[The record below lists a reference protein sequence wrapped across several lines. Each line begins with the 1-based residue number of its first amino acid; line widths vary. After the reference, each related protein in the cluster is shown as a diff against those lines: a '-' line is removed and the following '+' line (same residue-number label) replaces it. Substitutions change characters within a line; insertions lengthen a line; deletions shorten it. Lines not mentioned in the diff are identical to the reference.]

1 MTKISYQEYLNQ
13 INTCLDQMNESQ
25 LRQLLFAIAK
35 RQPEENRNKFLE
47 NFKLKKHKPF
57 DEKEYQKYL
66 RYIKKLSCD
75 DYMITREE
83 DEEDYYDD
91 WQDIEPEYI
100 YSNTENVKTL
110 LNQLFQYAKELF
122 ENEHYRQLNSFLLE
136 LSHVHIQVSDDI
148 NGIDE
153 VNIKELMNDDILPD
167 YFNTIRNNWIASIA
181 LSDSNHRAK
190 DFTRLLEF
198 YRELTV
204 EMILMNV
211 VDVDE
216 KQILNELI
224 DFFKDKYQ
232 LSYENHFIDACLL
245 LGGSNQLLH
254 ICEEVGA
261 SHPILCLKCSQLLYD
276 EKRYD
281 ELKSFGLSMVEKM
294 DKYITQRSDLA
305 KFLIQHQTE
314 LNFDEESFKQLIQA
328 NFLGSGNVED
338 FMPCIKYDI
347 SFEWLHQEI
356 EQKLNHYPQETQ
368 ENQKIDYLSDNYKY
382 FLRFMDGR
390 LMECWEERNISDT
403 NKTAAFILLL
413 NNHLQSTSANKALA
427 NCLLR
432 TSYFASHT
440 SMDPQEFIEIFN
452 HWKQNISIDFDQSK
466 MIQEISEQIE
476 SRADFVLSNKYR
488 NGYSGIAMQI
498 VAFAELLVAN
508 GMINFQGDY
517 IDQYH
522 KKYQRFSVFRK
533 ELRRFGG

>member
-1 MTKISYQEYLNQ
+1 MSKVSYQEYLNQ

-25 LRQLLFAIAK
+25 LRQLLFANAK

-83 DEEDYYDD
+83 DEEGYYDD
-91 WQDIEPEYI
+91 WRDIDPEYI

-122 ENEHYRQLNSFLLE
+122 ENEHYRLLNSFLLE
-136 LSHVHIQVSDDI
+136 LSHANIQLYDDI

-167 YFNTIRNNWIASIA
+167 YFDTIRNNWIASIA
-181 LSDSNHRAK
+181 MSDSNHRAE
-190 DFTRLLEF
+190 DFARLLEF
-198 YRELTV
+198 YRGLTV

-216 KQILNELI
+216 KQILNEMI
-224 DFFKDKYQ
+224 DFFKRQYLLCNEQ
-232 LSYENHFIDACLL
+232 HFIDACLL

-281 ELKSFGLSMVEKM
+281 KLKSFGLSMVAKM
-294 DKYITQRSDLA
+294 NKYITQRSDLT

-356 EQKLNHYPQETQ
+356 EQKLNHY
-368 ENQKIDYLSDNYKY
+368 
-382 FLRFMDGR
+382 
-390 LMECWEERNISDT
+390 
-403 NKTAAFILLL
+403 
-413 NNHLQSTSANKALA
+413 
-427 NCLLR
+427 
-432 TSYFASHT
+432 
-440 SMDPQEFIEIFN
+440 
-452 HWKQNISIDFDQSK
+452 
-466 MIQEISEQIE
+466 
-476 SRADFVLSNKYR
+476 
-488 NGYSGIAMQI
+488 
-498 VAFAELLVAN
+498 
-508 GMINFQGDY
+508 
-517 IDQYH
+517 H
-522 KKYQRFSVFRK
+522 KKHK
-533 ELRRFGG
+533 KIRRLII